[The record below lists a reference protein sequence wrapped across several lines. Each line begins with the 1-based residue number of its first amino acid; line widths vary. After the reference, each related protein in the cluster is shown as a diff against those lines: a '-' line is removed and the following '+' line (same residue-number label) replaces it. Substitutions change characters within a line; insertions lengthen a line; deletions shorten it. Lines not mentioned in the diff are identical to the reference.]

1 MFYCE
6 HDNIVRCY
14 LLVHSYSIFANILQE
29 LLLGIISYL
38 NVSGNSNE
46 PLEPSIVGT
55 LGKVKLILSKEPL
68 SLAIACSGKIYSILA
83 IAPIIALILF
93 KLSGLKTSE
102 PNVLVTSPAK
112 LFGFSPTGP
121 VGKPLASFMY
131 L

>member
-1 MFYCE
+1 M
-6 HDNIVRCY
+6 
-14 LLVHSYSIFANILQE
+14 
-29 LLLGIISYL
+29 
-38 NVSGNSNE
+38 SGKSNE

-83 IAPIIALILF
+83 IAPITALILF

-121 VGKPLASFMY
+121 VGKPLASFINPLNVFIFFSFSKIKSRGANPPKSCMHY
-131 L
+131 CDTKIN